1 MASPTPATERGIAVS
16 EAVAASVNEVDCDM
30 IPITRAARIIAP
42 ICHLGYRGGAF
53 EGGWRYILGNRC
65 NPAVQ
70 RQIVTQPPTHPF
82 LDGHVAASPAWFS
95 AIFGDPTGF
104 DDQDGYDDF
113 IAALFAWIE
122 ADGLLVSRCDVE
134 AARKYPFGYHA
145 PLENVD
151 AVGAS
156 WNFAQTLAWIAT
168 RDPLEVA
175 QMQHADHWNAPLDD
189 STPPA
194 MIFRAMVQTDDG
206 RRSLIGWLMIATAK
220 SHCKCGSR
228 RTDAKERWETC
239 QCVGSAYVELRRF
252 LNGTHYS
259 IPEYRPKPAY
269 ASFTLTWPD
278 GAHNLKFLRE
288 DVLAKW
294 PVLNSRVAAL
304 APQQLCEDW
313 LREVWADDGHI
324 WLTKDEYCTDA
335 RTHFQGLSERGFK
348 RAWDAVAPNFGMNKP
363 GRKRKQSVH
372 TAS

>member
-30 IPITRAARIIAP
+30 IPITRAGRIIAP
-42 ICHLGYRGGAF
+42 ICDDFLYKGGAF
-53 EGGWRYILGNRC
+53 EAGWRYILGNRC

-95 AIFGDPTGF
+95 AIFGDHTGF
-104 DDQDGYDDF
+104 YDQDGYDDF
-113 IAALFAWIE
+113 IAELWKWIKD
-122 ADGLLVSRCDVE
+122 DGLLVSRHDVE
-134 AARKYPFGYHA
+134 GARKHPSGGYHA

-175 QMQHADHWNAPLDD
+175 QMQCADHWNAPLASND
-189 STPPA
+189 
-194 MIFRAMVQTDDG
+194 IVRATMQNDRG
-206 RRSLIGWLMIATAK
+206 RRGLIGWLMIATAE

-252 LNGTHYS
+252 LNGTDYS
-259 IPEYRPKPAY
+259 IPEYRPSPAY